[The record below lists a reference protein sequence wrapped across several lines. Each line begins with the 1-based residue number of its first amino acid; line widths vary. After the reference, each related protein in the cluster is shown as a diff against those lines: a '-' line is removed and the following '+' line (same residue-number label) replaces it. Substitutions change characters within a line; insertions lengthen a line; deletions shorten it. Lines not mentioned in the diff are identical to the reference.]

1 MSNNTNMNNII
12 VHEMPEDHT
21 YIEKDGICKNVKSK
35 TNTTEQCKNAA
46 THGHYCGFH
55 YKNPKPFVRVL
66 NPLLISGKRKAIDT
80 TKHKN
85 AGKKAKKHK
94 KEISSCTID
103 FSNIDCKN
111 ACQKITK
118 WVVFRFKMRK
128 ILRQGPAT
136 FDLSLSTNANDFFTY
151 APIEEI
157 EKIHLFSFL
166 DSNDKQIYV
175 CDVRSIHLLIH
186 YAKIEG
192 NKPQNPYT
200 RNMIHFD
207 IVKKVYKHI
216 DYCMRHSYSYEYEP
230 LRPPTPEQSFRM
242 KVVDVFTLIN
252 ELNYYSTP
260 EWFLTLDLSRQKR
273 FYRELYEL
281 WNFRAGLTAVQK
293 NTIVPGY
300 SSKVFKHTIHYVNNM
315 TTLEDIRKFNLHQ
328 IKCLI
333 SSASLEGDKST
344 GAMYVLTA
352 LTVVNNQAREA
363 YPWLYESIADVGP
376 VLPAGAPVPLNQ
388 LAQQNPG
395 FFEALLVQ
403 LLGGPGGGIMPH
415 LNLDGEID

>member
-1 MSNNTNMNNII
+1 
-12 VHEMPEDHT
+12 
-21 YIEKDGICKNVKSK
+21 
-35 TNTTEQCKNAA
+35 
-46 THGHYCGFH
+46 
-55 YKNPKPFVRVL
+55 
-66 NPLLISGKRKAIDT
+66 
-80 TKHKN
+80 
-85 AGKKAKKHK
+85 
-94 KEISSCTID
+94 
-103 FSNIDCKN
+103 
-111 ACQKITK
+111 
-118 WVVFRFKMRK
+118 MRK

-136 FDLSLSTNANDFFTY
+136 FDLSLATNANDFFTY
-151 APIEEI
+151 TPIEEI

-166 DSNDKQIYV
+166 DKNDKHIYV
-175 CDVRSIHLLIH
+175 CDIRSFHSLIH

-200 RNMIHFD
+200 RNMIDFS
-207 IVKKVYKHI
+207 IVKKVYAHI
-216 DYCMRHSYSYEYEP
+216 DFCMKYSYSYEYEP
-230 LRPPTPEQSFRM
+230 LRPPTPEQCFRM

-260 EWFLTLDLSRQKR
+260 EWFLTLDLTRQKR

-293 NTIVPGY
+293 NMIVPGY

-315 TTLEDIRKFNLHQ
+315 TTIEEIRKFNLHQ

-352 LTVVNNQAREA
+352 MTVVNTQAREA
-363 YPWLYESIADVGP
+363 YPWLYESIADVVPAIP
-376 VLPAGAPVPLNQ
+376 VNAPFNQ
-388 LAQQNPG
+388 LAHQNPG

-403 LLGGPGGGIMPH
+403 LLGGAGGGVMPH

>member
-1 MSNNTNMNNII
+1 
-12 VHEMPEDHT
+12 
-21 YIEKDGICKNVKSK
+21 
-35 TNTTEQCKNAA
+35 
-46 THGHYCGFH
+46 
-55 YKNPKPFVRVL
+55 
-66 NPLLISGKRKAIDT
+66 
-80 TKHKN
+80 
-85 AGKKAKKHK
+85 
-94 KEISSCTID
+94 
-103 FSNIDCKN
+103 
-111 ACQKITK
+111 
-118 WVVFRFKMRK
+118 MRK

-136 FDLSLSTNANDFFTY
+136 FDLSLATNANDFFTY
-151 APIEEI
+151 TPIEEI

-166 DSNDKQIYV
+166 DNNDKQIYV
-175 CDVRSIHLLIH
+175 CDVRSIHSLIH

-200 RNMIHFD
+200 RHIIHFD

-216 DYCMRHSYSYEYEP
+216 EYCMKHSYSYEYEP
-230 LRPPTPEQSFRM
+230 LRPPTPGQAFRM
-242 KVVDVFTLIN
+242 KVVDIFNTIN
-252 ELNYYSTP
+252 ELSYYSSP
-260 EWFLTLDLSRQKR
+260 EWFLTLDLNRQKR

-315 TTLEDIRKFNLHQ
+315 TSMEDVCKFNLHQ

-333 SSASLEGDKST
+333 SSAASEGDRST

-352 LTVVNNQAREA
+352 LTVVNTQAREG
-363 YPWLYESIADVGP
+363 YPWLYESIMDDGIGGMGGGIP
-376 VLPAGAPVPLNQ
+376 VGAPIPLNQ
-388 LAQQNPG
+388 LAQQYPG

-415 LNLDGEID
+415 LDLDADIDE